1 MFTEW
6 IISALPYLNF
16 FTQDEKDFIFDEEK
30 CNFSSNFFPVKSIS
44 DLVALHSQCG
54 KYGNLLSRIFD
65 KNFVKVMVLLSKEIT
80 K

>member
-30 CNFSSNFFPVKSIS
+30 CNFSIRFLRQIYFRFGCTELTVWKNEKFTLTQNFFRQI
-44 DLVALHSQCG
+44 
-54 KYGNLLSRIFD
+54 N
-65 KNFVKVMVLLSKEIT
+65 
-80 K
+80 